1 MIRFIKLTDSKDGRP
16 VYVNV
21 ESVSIVQE
29 YADITG
35 SETLVGTT
43 GDGAFVKESPETVLE
58 LIAKVE
64 QLNERC
70 F

>member
-16 VYVNV
+16 VYFNV

-35 SETLVGTT
+35 SETLVGTY
-43 GDGAFVKESPETVLE
+43 GDAAFVKESPETVLE
-58 LIAKVE
+58 LIAKAE
-64 QLNERC
+64 QLNEL
-70 F
+70 